1 MKKIILLLVFG
12 FLAGCAAPPQKPI
25 VMEKN
30 YLQTGTKKVG
40 VVLTEI
46 PKPDVH
52 LPGADCLLCM
62 ATAEMANSSLS
73 DHVDK
78 LIPDDFKLVE
88 SELIKQLK
96 AKGINIVAIDD
107 PIKLTELPEF
117 ESQKEGVA
125 KYDYRGF
132 RNKYGISHL
141 LVITVNSIGM
151 ERKYSSYVPVD
162 VPRAVVNGVSYL
174 VDLSDNSYKWYKHVK
189 INKSA
194 SGNWDEPPSYP
205 ALTNA
210 FYQAIELGRE
220 DILAEF

>member
-1 MKKIILLLVFG
+1 MKKIILLLVLG
-12 FLAGCAAPPQKPI
+12 LLGGCVAPPQKPI
-25 VMEKN
+25 AMEKN
-30 YLQTGTKKVG
+30 YLQTSTKKIG

-78 LIPDDFKLVE
+78 LVPNDFKLVE

-96 AKGINIVAIDD
+96 AKGINVVAINDT
-107 PIKLTELPEF
+107 IKLAELPELD
-117 ESQKEGVA
+117 SPKEGTA
-125 KYDYRGF
+125 KHDYRQF
-132 RNKYGISHL
+132 RNKYGVSHL
-141 LVITVNSIGM
+141 LVISVNSIGM
-151 ERKYSSYVPVD
+151 ERKYSGYVPVD

-174 VDLSDNSYKWYKHVK
+174 VDLSDNTYKWYKHIK

-210 FYQAIELGRE
+210 FYQAIEIGRE